1 MESDEKSPLLSRLG
15 EIRKRLV
22 RSAMAVG
29 AGFAV
34 TYAFS
39 ERLFEILAY
48 PLKANMPA
56 GDRLVYTSLPEMFFI
71 YIKTALVAG
80 VLLAAPFVFYQI
92 YLLIAPG
99 LYQKEQ
105 RTLIPFVLC
114 STVLFVGGAL
124 FGYFVVFPFGF
135 KFFLAFSNE
144 HLRALPSVKQYFS
157 LAVKLL
163 FAFGFVFE
171 LPVVVF
177 FLSRMGVVTA
187 NLLKRKRRHAIL
199 LIFILAAVL
208 TPPDVISQFMMALP
222 VMALYE
228 ISILVAKV
236 AGKKKRAPEDE
247 ETSSGE

>member
-1 MESDEKSPLLSRLG
+1 MESDEKSPLLSHLG

-22 RSAMAVG
+22 RAAIAAGM
-29 AGFAV
+29 GFAI

-39 ERLFEILAY
+39 EKLFEILAY
-48 PLKANMPA
+48 PLKANMPP
-56 GDRLVYTSLPEMFFI
+56 GDRLIYTSLPEMFFI

-80 VLLAAPFVFYQI
+80 LLLAAPYVFYQV

-99 LYQKEQ
+99 LYQKER
-105 RTLIPFVLC
+105 RTIIPFVLC
-114 STVLFVGGAL
+114 STVLFVGGSL
-124 FGYFVVFPFGF
+124 FGYFVVFPSGF

-144 HLRALPSVKQYFS
+144 SIRALPSVRQYFS

-187 NLLKRKRRHAIL
+187 DFLKQKRRYAIL
-199 LIFILAAVL
+199 LIFIIAALL
-208 TPPDVISQFMMALP
+208 TPPDVISQFMMAGPL
-222 VMALYE
+222 MALYE
-228 ISILVAKV
+228 ISILIAKL
-236 AGKKKRAPEDE
+236 AGKKKKKSE
-247 ETSSGE
+247 E